1 MLYTFGDSFVK
12 TFDETPEWVYT
23 SLVAK
28 EFNTV
33 EKNFGV
39 ISSSLEY
46 TFHQFEEHRNNF
58 VEGDI
63 IIIALTLPDKT
74 YFFHDRPS
82 FSHVWTYEKEL
93 HTVEEKS
100 AMEMY
105 YKHLHNSKN
114 IKFNL
119 INFLHSVQEVT
130 VRKKLHTVILKS
142 LFKDVD
148 NIVNKERYPDLHI
161 ANDYLWE
168 TMKLEIADSTL
179 ASYLNE
185 SKFIYDTRELH
196 FTEPNHR
203 VIADS
208 IISAIKHGTEIN
220 IEDVLLKNIFDW
232 DLYNQQVAAFNS
244 VG

>member
-1 MLYTFGDSFVK
+1 
-12 TFDETPEWVYT
+12 VYRK
-23 SLVAK
+23 LQ
-28 EFNTV
+28 
-33 EKNFGV
+33 
-39 ISSSLEY
+39 
-46 TFHQFEEHRNNF
+46 H
-58 VEGDI
+58 
-63 IIIALTLPDKT
+63 
-74 YFFHDRPS
+74 
-82 FSHVWTYEKEL
+82 
-93 HTVEEKS
+93 
-100 AMEMY
+100 
-105 YKHLHNSKN
+105 
-114 IKFNL
+114 
-119 INFLHSVQEVT
+119 
-130 VRKKLHTVILKS
+130 RKKLHTVILKS

-148 NIVNKERYPDLHI
+148 NIVNKERYPSLHI

-179 ASYLNE
+179 VSYLNE